1 MGAEVAAVPRRAGEQ
16 RGAEIIPYPGTREA
30 FTAYLGM
37 VIFLAS
43 WAMMFAGLF
52 FAYGLV
58 RSRAP
63 VWPPLDQPRL
73 PLGLP
78 GLNVAVAAAS
88 SAALVGA
95 LRAFRAHRPQR
106 AAQLV
111 GAAAALGAL
120 FLGLQ
125 VVVWVSLWR
134 AGLQPDGGPYASVFY
149 ALTAFHALHVAV
161 GLAALAVL
169 AARARLGR
177 YGPSRHLAV
186 RLWSMYWHFVG
197 AVWLAIYG
205 AVYVL

>member
-1 MGAEVAAVPRRAGEQ
+1 MGAGAATERTKRED
-16 RGAEIIPYPGTREA
+16 RGAEIIPYPGKRDA

-37 VIFLAS
+37 IIFLAS
-43 WAMMFAGLF
+43 WAMMFASLF

-73 PLGLP
+73 PLALP

-88 SAALVGA
+88 SAALVSA
-95 LRAFRAHRPQR
+95 VRAFRDRRPKR
-106 AAQLV
+106 AARLII
-111 GAAAALGAL
+111 AATALGAF

-125 VVVWVSLWR
+125 LVVWVFLWR

-149 ALTAFHALHVAV
+149 ALTAFHALHVVV
-161 GLAALAVL
+161 GLLALAVL
-169 AARARLGR
+169 AWRTRLGR
-177 YGPSRHLAV
+177 YGPRHHLPV

-197 AVWLAIYG
+197 AVWLTIYA